1 MGKTGMTRAL
11 LCDLDGVV
19 WLAHEPIP
27 GSVEAIARCRDAG
40 LEVLFVTNNSFST
53 RDQQHAALAS
63 IGIDA
68 TGRVMTSAMAAA
80 RLVAAGERVLVVGG
94 EGLVQEAG
102 AAGAEVVV
110 AHEHDGNGEG
120 FDAVLVGFH
129 RQFSFEVLTRAL
141 TAVRSGARLIG
152 SNRDRTYPT
161 PGGPIPGGG
170 SMLAAIEHATGVEAV
185 VTGKPHAP
193 MAELVAAS
201 LPGVDPSQ
209 MVMVGDLV
217 ETDGAFARTIGARFA
232 LVLSGMTATADGI
245 DADVVG
251 RDLAGVVTMLLEG
264 PA

>member
-1 MGKTGMTRAL
+1 
-11 LCDLDGVV
+11 
-19 WLAHEPIP
+19 
-27 GSVEAIARCRDAG
+27 
-40 LEVLFVTNNSFST
+40 
-53 RDQQHAALAS
+53 
-63 IGIDA
+63 
-68 TGRVMTSAMAAA
+68 
-80 RLVAAGERVLVVGG
+80 
-94 EGLVQEAG
+94 
-102 AAGAEVVV
+102 
-110 AHEHDGNGEG
+110 
-120 FDAVLVGFH
+120 
-129 RQFSFEVLTRAL
+129 
-141 TAVRSGARLIG
+141 
-152 SNRDRTYPT
+152 
-161 PGGPIPGGG
+161 
-170 SMLAAIEHATGVEAV
+170 MLAAIEHATGVEAV